1 MHIYENG
8 IIQLEMSD
16 QSVKNSRCRRNSR
29 DPVVNDA
36 KVEEIYSFVQF
47 YSSAF
52 LPTLTLVIFL
62 ITV

>member
-29 DPVVNDA
+29 DPVVNDT
-36 KVEEIYSFVQF
+36 KLEEIYSFVQF
-47 YSSAF
+47 YPSVF
-52 LPTLTLVIFL
+52 LPTLTLGLFL
-62 ITV
+62 VTA